1 MGSYR
6 NNKNSKPDKS
16 DIYHI
21 QDSPFPAYQ
30 GDEPYIFISYSH
42 DDTDLVYPEIERFHD
57 DGYNIWYDEGIISG
71 ERWHEVVERALI
83 NSSLVVFFVSENAV
97 ESLNVRNEVFLA
109 SRKNIPIFPIFFE
122 ETELKYGLDLTLSS
136 SPPITRNKLS
146 EKEYVSMYRQKFET
160 HGFPLNELGSNIE
173 ERIDNPPF
181 PAYQGD
187 DPYLFVSYSHDDSEL
202 VYPEI
207 ERFHNDKCNIW
218 YDEGIPSG
226 ERWQE
231 EVENALIN
239 SSLFIVFISRNS
251 VASPNVRN
259 EISLAIKKRIDI
271 IPIYLESTNLEGHGL
286 GLQIES
292 IQSIYKHR
300 MSDEGY
306 IKRYRKEFKN
316 HGFEIHEASTNPP
329 RQIAKQDME
338 ENETEQMINLIE
350 DKIPNLDEET
360 INDFSEIRE
369 LYDEAINDQNE
380 DLLEFVEAEL
390 KSIFDNLYVNEY
402 LELIKNAPKR
412 LPYPSLKF
420 KIPRSI
426 RHNII
431 QTTFLEL
438 EKSSFADLS
447 RADELIKQGH
457 IQKDNADM
465 KGLEKTV
472 VQLYKESESFPISEN
487 LDETDNSLPKE
498 NIAEKIET
506 PIGEAIH
513 DTECLNEF
521 ERLNTTTNTIYDLG
535 EYKTLI
541 ILEDG
546 TNLTDWDNVENKDD
560 ILYVSEDLSYY
571 KDLTAKYKD
580 LKSLKAIVAT
590 NVDCNVTNL
599 KEIFSGCS
607 SLEDIS
613 ALKEWNT
620 TNVTD
625 MNGMFKGCSSLE
637 DISALKEWNTTN
649 VTDMNG
655 MFDGCTS
662 LKDISALKDWKTA
675 NLADISGMFYGCS
688 SLIDT
693 NSLQNWDTDNL
704 KFMSRVFR
712 GCTSLVDVSALK
724 NWNVISISDMNAM
737 FKGCTSLID
746 IFSLKNWNVS
756 NISDLSGVFY
766 DCSSLEDILPLK
778 NWKTKNVSDMN
789 GMFKGCSSLE
799 DISALKDWKTANVVD
814 MSGMFE
820 NCTSLADIFSLKNWN
835 TKKLKDISQMFRNCS
850 SLEDASALD
859 NWDLNKVMYKNEM
872 FEGCSNIK
880 ELPKWYKS

>member
-1 MGSYR
+1 MTR
-6 NNKNSKPDKS
+6 KLLLMKQLLAEQRMK
-16 DIYHI
+16 
-21 QDSPFPAYQ
+21 AAM
-30 GDEPYIFISYSH
+30 E
-42 DDTDLVYPEIERFHD
+42 
-57 DGYNIWYDEGIISG
+57 
-71 ERWHEVVERALI
+71 A
-83 NSSLVVFFVSENAV
+83 NA
-97 ESLNVRNEVFLA
+97 
-109 SRKNIPIFPIFFE
+109 
-122 ETELKYGLDLTLSS
+122 
-136 SPPITRNKLS
+136 
-146 EKEYVSMYRQKFET
+146 
-160 HGFPLNELGSNIE
+160 
-173 ERIDNPPF
+173 
-181 PAYQGD
+181 
-187 DPYLFVSYSHDDSEL
+187 
-202 VYPEI
+202 
-207 ERFHNDKCNIW
+207 
-218 YDEGIPSG
+218 
-226 ERWQE
+226 
-231 EVENALIN
+231 
-239 SSLFIVFISRNS
+239 
-251 VASPNVRN
+251 
-259 EISLAIKKRIDI
+259 KK
-271 IPIYLESTNLEGHGL
+271 
-286 GLQIES
+286 
-292 IQSIYKHR
+292 
-300 MSDEGY
+300 
-306 IKRYRKEFKN
+306 
-316 HGFEIHEASTNPP
+316 
-329 RQIAKQDME
+329 

-560 ILYVSEDLSYY
+560 ILYVSEDLSDY

-580 LKSLKAIVAT
+580 LKSLKSIVAT

-599 KEIFSGCS
+599 KEIFS
-607 SLEDIS
+607 
-613 ALKEWNT
+613 
-620 TNVTD
+620 
-625 MNGMFKGCSSLE
+625 GCSSLE

-820 NCTSLADIFSLKNWN
+820 NCTFLADIFSLKNWN